1 MNRKALGRGLG
12 ALIPDAGDETRV
24 GVVQELPLSE
34 IERNLEQPRTRF
46 DEETLKEL
54 AQSMRVH
61 GVLQPVVLR
70 RLPAGSYR
78 LIVGERRFR
87 AALLAGLT
95 TIPAIVREADEREA
109 LELALVEN
117 LQREDLNP
125 IDEAHGYEALLEV
138 SDIGQAEI
146 AERVGKD
153 RSTVANAIR
162 LLALPPDVQEMLS
175 DGRLSA
181 GHGRALLS
189 LPTVEARCALAKRAA
204 DGGLSVR
211 EVEAAARGKTKRK
224 KVIRPRRS
232 NDPTVRDWEE
242 RLQRAL
248 GTHVRIDS
256 MGEEGTIR
264 IEYYSREDLE
274 RILEVLSSVGEAR
287 VA

>member
-1 MNRKALGRGLG
+1 MNRKALGKGLG
-12 ALIPDAGDETRV
+12 ALIPDAGDEIPS

-46 DEETLKEL
+46 DEKTLEEL

-70 RLPAGSYR
+70 RLPQGGYR

-95 TIPAIVREADEREA
+95 AIPAIVREVDEREA

-138 SDIGQAEI
+138 SDVGQAEI

-153 RSTVANAIR
+153 RSTVANALR

-189 LPTVEARCALAKRAA
+189 LPTAEARRSLAKRAA
-204 DGGLSVR
+204 DRGLSVR
-211 EVEAAARGKTKRK
+211 EVEAAARGTTKRK
-224 KVIRPRRS
+224 KAQRPRRS
-232 NDPTVRDWEE
+232 TDPVVRDWEE

-256 MGEEGTIR
+256 MGDEGAIR

-274 RILEVLSSVGEAR
+274 RILETLSSVGEAR
-287 VA
+287 GA